1 MWYMYTYFLI
11 LATSSPN
18 GFSQQYIF
26 ITLIPEMIS
35 FMTFTLSSVWIA
47 VLFLSMNVKSR
58 CSVSFDHVT
67 VKIDY
72 TCNFNLI

>member
-1 MWYMYTYFLI
+1 MCNIIHDTYTYFLI

-58 CSVSFDHVT
+58 CSVSSMLQLKLLTHVT
-67 VKIDY
+67 
-72 TCNFNLI
+72 